1 MRVYFEDR
9 KVPENER
16 ALLTRLQEALMTL
29 GATASSFASAITASI
44 EIERV
49 QRNLPT
55 FQERAAFWREHG
67 HVGNAMAQRGAL
79 LIYDFY
85 RVQQRIQ
92 SIAVQSEW
100 IRARTDRTK
109 LKRSN
114 KEFKNRFRDFARL
127 RNSAA
132 HHAETLLS
140 PEFKDQRST
149 DNAIHGIEFGVP
161 VLIAGAI
168 INGNYVW
175 TVDNQHLS
183 YEVSAESAAVL
194 TQCFSLFEEA
204 FEPLVHSAV

>member
-1 MRVYFEDR
+1 MYFEDR
-9 KVPENER
+9 EVPENER
-16 ALLTRLQEALMTL
+16 ALVTLLQEALRTL
-29 GATASSFASAITASI
+29 GAIASSFASTITAYI

-85 RVQQRIQ
+85 KVQQRIQ

-100 IRARTDRTK
+100 IGARTDRTK
-109 LKRSN
+109 LKQSN
-114 KEFKNRFRDFARL
+114 KEFKNRFRHFEKL

-132 HHAETLLS
+132 HTAETLLS
-140 PEFKDQRST
+140 LKFKAQRPS
-149 DNAIHGIEFGVP
+149 DNAIHGIEFGGP
-161 VLIAGAI
+161 VLMAGPI

-175 TVDNQHLS
+175 TLDNQHLS
-183 YEVSAESAAVL
+183 YEVSTESAAVL

-204 FEPLVHSAV
+204 FEPLAHSAV